1 MKRLLNVGGG
11 SKSIQLPPEYAGFEH
26 VLLDIDPAGK
36 PDIVLDGREL
46 TQLEASRFDAIYCS
60 PNLEHYFR
68 HDVPRV
74 LGGFFHVLKPGG
86 FAQIRVPD
94 LLELM
99 RKVLQGNI
107 DLEDTLY
114 VSPAGPVAPIDVI
127 YGLGRQ
133 IETSG
138 VDFFAHKTGFSA
150 QSLTRAVEKAGF
162 GPNFAKVGGLEINL
176 IAFKGTPDPEHLRL
190 FGIPAQER
198 GPGSSVTLTTPL

>member
-11 SKSIQLPPEYAGFEH
+11 SKSIPLPPEYTGFEH
-26 VLLDIDPAGK
+26 VLLDIDPQGA
-36 PDIVLDGREL
+36 PDIVLDGRQLGEL
-46 TQLEASRFDAIYCS
+46 AAAQFDAIYCS
-60 PNLEHYFR
+60 HNLEHYFR
-68 HDVPRV
+68 HDVPKV

-94 LLELM
+94 LTELM
-99 RKVLQGNI
+99 RRVVQGKI

-138 VDFFAHKTGFSA
+138 VDFFAHKTGFSD
-150 QSLTRAVEKAGF
+150 QSLARAVERAGF
-162 GPNFAKVGGLEINL
+162 APNFSRVADLEIIL
-176 IAFKGTPDPEHLRL
+176 IAFKGTPDPDNLRL
-190 FGIPAQER
+190 FGIA
-198 GPGSSVTLTTPL
+198 

>member
-26 VLLDIDPAGK
+26 VLLDIDPVGK
-36 PDIVLDGREL
+36 PDIVLDGRKLTEL
-46 TQLEASRFDAIYCS
+46 PAGQFDAILCS
-60 PNLEHYFR
+60 HNLEHYFR
-68 HDVPRV
+68 HDVPKV
-74 LGGFFHVLKPGG
+74 LGGLFHVLKPGG

-94 LLELM
+94 LVELM
-99 RKVLQGNI
+99 RKVLQGNM

-114 VSPAGPVAPIDVI
+114 ISPAGPVAPIDVI
-127 YGLGRQ
+127 YCLGRQ

-162 GPNFAKVGGLEINL
+162 GPNFAKVGDLEINL
-176 IAFKGTPDPEHLRL
+176 IAFKGKPDPEYLRL
-190 FGIPAQER
+190 FGIPAQET
-198 GPGSSVTLTTPL
+198 GSGSAVTLTAPL

>member
-60 PNLEHYFR
+60 HNLEHYFR

-114 VSPAGPVAPIDVI
+114 VSPAGPVAAE
-127 YGLGRQ
+127 R
-133 IETSG
+133 SG
-138 VDFFAHKTGFSA
+138 QTCRSGTAARLWWPGAALKSQCRAASA
-150 QSLTRAVEKAGF
+150 KHR
-162 GPNFAKVGGLEINL
+162 
-176 IAFKGTPDPEHLRL
+176 HR
-190 FGIPAQER
+190 
-198 GPGSSVTLTTPL
+198 

>member
-11 SKSIQLPPEYAGFEH
+11 SKSVQLPPEYAGFEQ
-26 VLLDIDPAGK
+26 VLLDIDPTGY
-36 PDIVLDGREL
+36 PDIVLDGRKLNEL
-46 TQLEASRFDAIYCS
+46 PAAGYDAIYCS
-60 PNLEHYFR
+60 HNLEHYFR
-68 HDVPRV
+68 HDVPKV
-74 LGGFFHVLKPGG
+74 LQGFWHVLKPGG

-94 LLELM
+94 LMELM
-99 RKVLQGNI
+99 RKVLQGNM

-114 VSPAGPVAPIDVI
+114 VSPAGPIAPIDVL

-133 IETSG
+133 IEASG

-162 GPNFAKVGGLEINL
+162 SPNFAKVGDLEINL

-190 FGIPAQER
+190 FGIPPQDP
-198 GPGSSVTLTTPL
+198 GPISTVTMTAPN